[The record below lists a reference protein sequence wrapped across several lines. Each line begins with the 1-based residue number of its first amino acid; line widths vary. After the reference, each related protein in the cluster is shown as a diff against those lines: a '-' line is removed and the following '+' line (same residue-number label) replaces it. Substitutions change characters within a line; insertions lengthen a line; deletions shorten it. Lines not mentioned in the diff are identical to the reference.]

1 MRPFSFQRL
10 TEEEFLEE
18 RQQVLALWPTGAEI
32 DLEEAVE
39 YHRQIPTSKN
49 YAARVREAYDKGITL
64 AQPRGGVPLLE
75 EQIKLLR
82 CLQDEGGAELLPTTT
97 DSYTRNE
104 QFANAQRGIEE
115 SEKAGHAML
124 NGLPVVCHGKA
135 ACRRIVE
142 SVDNPIILLSG
153 SSRTRL
159 TAETVLAAGYSAF
172 LGSGIAYTISY
183 FKTRTLEEGIRN
195 YQYVDRLVSY
205 YAEHGIQIHREQPG
219 FLTGTLVPHGQ
230 GIAIAALDSLIA
242 AEQGVKH
249 YAVGL
254 AQSLCLPYDVA
265 GLWVLPRVC
274 RRYLERFGHPDVFV
288 PPITH
293 EWMGAFPP
301 DEARAYGVICQGGV
315 IAALSGAPVIVTKS
329 CHEAYGVPSAEANA
343 AGVRATREMIRLLG
357 GTRYPESPE
366 LRLEMQMLEDEAT
379 AIVDRVLELGDGD
392 PAIGAVRGFEAGVLD
407 VPWSPNNY
415 NAHKVM
421 PARDSSGAIRYLE
434 AGNLPLPPHVAEYHR
449 EKLAER
455 ARREG
460 REVGPDM
467 AIDDVM
473 AVADG
478 C

>member
-1 MRPFSFQRL
+1 MRPFSYKRL
-10 TEEEFLEE
+10 SEEEFLEE
-18 RQQVLALWPTGAEI
+18 RQQVLAMWPTGSEI
-32 DLEEAVE
+32 DLDEAVE
-39 YHRQIPTSKN
+39 YHRQIPSSKN
-49 YAARVREAYDKGITL
+49 YASKVRDACDRGITL
-64 AQPRGGVPLLE
+64 AQPRGGVPTLDE
-75 EQIKLLR
+75 HIDLLR
-82 CLQDEGGAELLPTTT
+82 CLQNEGGAELLPTTT

-104 QFANAQRGIEE
+104 QFGNAQRGIEE
-115 SEKAGHAML
+115 SQKAGHAML
-124 NGLPVVCHGKA
+124 NGLPVVCHGKH
-135 ACRRIVE
+135 ACRRVIE
-142 SVDNPIILLSG
+142 AMDNPIILLSG

-159 TAETVLAAGYSAF
+159 TAKTVLAAGYSAF

-183 FKTRTLEEGIRN
+183 FKTRSLEEGIRN
-195 YQYVDRLVSY
+195 YQYVDRLVSFY
-205 YAEHGIQIHREQPG
+205 EERGVHIHREQPG

-242 AEQGVKH
+242 AEQGVEQ
-249 YAVGL
+249 YAAGL
-254 AQSLCLPYDVA
+254 AQSLCLPYDIA
-265 GLWVLPRVC
+265 GIKAITKVC
-274 RRYLERFGHPDVFV
+274 RRYLDRYGYNDVFV

-301 DEARAYGVICQGGV
+301 DEARAYGVICQGAAV
-315 IAALSGAPVIVTKS
+315 AALGGAAVIVTKS
-329 CHEAYGVPSAEANA
+329 CHEAYGVPTAEANA
-343 AGVRATREMIRLLG
+343 AGVRATREIIRLMKG
-357 GTRYPESPE
+357 ISYGESPE
-366 LRLEMQMLEDEAT
+366 LLLEMQMLEDEAI

-392 PAIGAVRGFEAGVLD
+392 PAIGAIRAFEAGVLD

-434 AGNLPLPPHVAEYHR
+434 AGNLPLPPHVAEFHH

-455 ARREG
+455 GRQEQ

-473 AVADG
+473 AIADG